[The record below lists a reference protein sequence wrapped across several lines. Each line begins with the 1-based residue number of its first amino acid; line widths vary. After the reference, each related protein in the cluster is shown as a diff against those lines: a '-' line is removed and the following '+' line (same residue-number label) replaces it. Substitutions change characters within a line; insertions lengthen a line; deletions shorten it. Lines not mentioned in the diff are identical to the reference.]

1 MKTNNLNTLKNSTEE
16 KQHGII
22 AVDLHNFLQMD
33 LPPRENLLNPWL
45 PKSGICMIYAKRGVG
60 KTFFA
65 LEVAIAVAYGLP
77 FLCFD
82 APKPSRV
89 LYIDGEMPA
98 NAMQERL
105 KKIIRRYNLNTNT
118 SVPYIITPDLQNDFM
133 PNLSTSSGQESIR
146 EHTDQADL
154 IIVDNVSTLGGGI
167 KENEAESWIPLQQWA
182 LGLRRQ
188 GKSVLFIHHAGK
200 SGTQRGTSKRE
211 DILDTS
217 IALKHPSDYEPSSG
231 ACFEIHFEKARS
243 MTGESTNPIC
253 CWLTDDGWHY
263 KPIEESNYL
272 KVMELA
278 NLGLKQGDIAEELE
292 LSKGYICKLF
302 KRGKE
307 LGEIK

>member
-1 MKTNNLNTLKNSTEE
+1 MKTHNSNIVENSPEE
-16 KQHGII
+16 KQLGIV
-22 AVDLHNFLQMD
+22 AVDLHNFLQMN

-65 LEVAIAVAYGLP
+65 LEVAIAVSYGIP

-98 NAMQERL
+98 NVMQERL
-105 KKIIRRYNLNTNT
+105 ANIINRNNLNTNDAL
-118 SVPYIITPDLQNDFM
+118 PYIITPDLQHNFM
-133 PNLSTSSGQESIR
+133 PNLSTSLGQESIR
-146 EHTDQADL
+146 EYTDKSDL

-188 GKSVLFIHHAGK
+188 SKTVLFIHHAGK

-243 MTGESTNPIC
+243 MTGESTNPIFC
-253 CWLTDDGWHY
+253 SLTDDGWHY
-263 KPIEESNYL
+263 NPIEENNYL
-272 KVMELA
+272 KVINLA
-278 NLGLKQGDIAEELE
+278 SQGLTQGDIAAELG
-292 LSKGYICKLF
+292 LSKGYISKLF